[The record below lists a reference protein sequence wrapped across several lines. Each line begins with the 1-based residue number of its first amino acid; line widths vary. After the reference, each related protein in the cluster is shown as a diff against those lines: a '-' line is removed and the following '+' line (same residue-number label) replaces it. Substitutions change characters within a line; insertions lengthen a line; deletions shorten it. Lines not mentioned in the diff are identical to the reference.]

1 MHMKS
6 AGLVAKL
13 LVLWQHTL
21 GWLRSS
27 VCIDNNTRAWSS
39 NVTVLFLEDE
49 DRPVGRG
56 GLDELPFQA

>member
-21 GWLRSS
+21 GWLHSS
-27 VCIDNNTRAWSS
+27 VCIDNNTWAWSS
-39 NVTVLFLEDE
+39 NVTVLFSEDE